1 MSKPNF
7 RPIAP
12 LDVDDRALDSV
23 NDRLGVPTMVRPPAK
38 AAPTASRHDDQV
50 TASRHDAQATASR
63 LAVMPPRRQQKLT
76 VRVPEY
82 LVDALK
88 RDALDQKTSVRH
100 LVLLALQK
108 TGYKIDA
115 ADLLPGAGGSD

>member
-1 MSKPNF
+1 MNKPHF

-12 LDVDDRALDSV
+12 LDVGDDALERV
-23 NDRLGVPTMVRPPAK
+23 NERLGVPTMVRPPAK
-38 AAPTASRHDDQV
+38 TVETASRQTV
-50 TASRHDAQATASR
+50 A
-63 LAVMPPRRQQKLT
+63 PPRRQQKLT
-76 VRVPEY
+76 VRIPEY

-108 TGYKIDA
+108 VGYKINA

>member
-12 LDVDDRALDSV
+12 LDVDDSDLERV
-23 NDRLGVPTMVRPPAK
+23 NDQLGVPTMVRAPVKIPAVVPSGRQ
-38 AAPTASRHDDQV
+38 AV
-50 TASRHDAQATASR
+50 T
-63 LAVMPPRRQQKLT
+63 PPRRQQKMT
-76 VRVPEY
+76 VRIPGT

-88 RDALDQKTSVRH
+88 RQALDQRTTVRN

-108 TGYKIDA
+108 DGYAIEP

>member
-1 MSKPNF
+1 MNKPNF

-12 LDVDDRALDSV
+12 LDADDSELDRV
-23 NDRLGVPTMVRPPAK
+23 NDRLNVPTMVRSPAK
-38 AAPTASRHDDQV
+38 APETASRHDDRV
-50 TASRHDAQATASR
+50 TASRHDDRVTASR
-63 LAVMPPRRQQKLT
+63 HAVTPPRRQQKLT

-108 TGYKIDA
+108 TGYKVDA
-115 ADLLPGAGGSD
+115 ADMLPGAGGSD

>member
-12 LDVDDRALDSV
+12 LDVDDQALESV
-23 NDRLGVPTMVRPPAK
+23 NDRLGVPTMIRPQAR
-38 AAPTASRHDDQV
+38 AAETTSGRDGQTPSSR
-50 TASRHDAQATASR
+50 R
-63 LAVMPPRRQQKLT
+63 AVMPPRRQQKLT

-100 LVLLALQK
+100 LVLLAMQK
-108 TGYKIDA
+108 SGYKVEA

>member
-12 LDVDDRALDSV
+12 LDADDSELDRV
-23 NDRLGVPTMVRPPAK
+23 NDRLNVPTMVRSPAK
-38 AAPTASRHDDQV
+38 AAETASRPAV
-50 TASRHDAQATASR
+50 T
-63 LAVMPPRRQQKLT
+63 PPRRQQKLT

-108 TGYKIDA
+108 DGYKVDA

>member
-12 LDVDDRALDSV
+12 LDADDAALERV
-23 NDRLGVPTMVRPPAK
+23 NERLGVPLMVRTS
-38 AAPTASRHDDQV
+38 AAPRQP
-50 TASRHDAQATASR
+50 DAATASR
-63 LAVMPPRRQQKLT
+63 PAVTPPRRQQKLT
-76 VRVPEY
+76 VRIPGY

-88 RDALDQKTSVRH
+88 RNALVQRSTVRQ

-108 TGYKIDA
+108 DGYTIEA
-115 ADLLPGAGGSD
+115 SDLLPGAGGSG

>member
-1 MSKPNF
+1 MTKSNF

-38 AAPTASRHDDQV
+38 AVETAGRPAV
-50 TASRHDAQATASR
+50 T
-63 LAVMPPRRQQKLT
+63 PPRRQQKLT

>member
-7 RPIAP
+7 RPISP
-12 LDVDDRALDSV
+12 LDVDDDALERV
-23 NDRLGVPTMVRPPAK
+23 NQRLGVPTMVRPASK
-38 AAPTASRHDDQV
+38 ASQTDVV
-50 TASRHDAQATASR
+50 TASRQPVA
-63 LAVMPPRRQQKLT
+63 PPRRQQKLT
-76 VRVPEY
+76 VRIPGY

-88 RDALDQKTSVRH
+88 QKALDHRTTVRN

-108 TGYKIDA
+108 DGYTVDP

>member
-12 LDVDDRALDSV
+12 LDVDDSDLERV
-23 NDRLGVPTMVRPPAK
+23 NDQLGVPTMVR
-38 AAPTASRHDDQV
+38 
-50 TASRHDAQATASR
+50 ATAKTPA
-63 LAVMPPRRQQKLT
+63 AVPSGRPAVTPSRRQQKMT
-76 VRVPEY
+76 VRIPGT

-88 RDALDQKTSVRH
+88 QKALDQRTTIRH

-108 TGYKIDA
+108 DGYTIEA

>member
-12 LDVDDRALDSV
+12 LDVDDNALERV
-23 NDRLGVPTMVRPPAK
+23 NERLGVPTMVRQPAQPPQS
-38 AAPTASRHDDQV
+38 AATTATRQPV
-50 TASRHDAQATASR
+50 T
-63 LAVMPPRRQQKLT
+63 PPRRQQKLT
-76 VRVPEY
+76 VRIPGY
-82 LVDALK
+82 AVDALK
-88 RDALDQKTSVRH
+88 RDALNARTTVRH

-108 TGYKIDA
+108 AGYSIEA

>member
-1 MSKPNF
+1 MTKPNF

-12 LDVDDRALDSV
+12 LDVDDRALESV
-23 NDRLGVPTMVRPPAK
+23 NDRLGVPTMVRPPSRAVE
-38 AAPTASRHDDQV
+38 TASRHDDKV
-50 TASRHDAQATASR
+50 AASRN
-63 LAVMPPRRQQKLT
+63 AVMPPRRQQKLT
-76 VRVPEY
+76 VRIPEY

-108 TGYKIDA
+108 AGYKIEA

>member
-12 LDVDDRALDSV
+12 LDVDDHALERV
-23 NDRLGVPTMVRPPAK
+23 NERLGVPTMVRSPAK
-38 AAPTASRHDDQV
+38 PQQDAV
-50 TASRHDAQATASR
+50 TASRRDVQ
-63 LAVMPPRRQQKLT
+63 PPRRQQKLT
-76 VRVPEY
+76 VRIPGY

-88 RDALDQKTSVRH
+88 RNALEQRTTVRH

-108 TGYKIDA
+108 DGYIVEA
-115 ADLLPGAGGSD
+115 SDLLPGAGGSD

>member
-1 MSKPNF
+1 MRNPNF

-12 LDVDDRALDSV
+12 LDVDDSDLDRV
-23 NDRLGVPTMVRPPAK
+23 NDRLGVPTMVRAPVKTPAAAWPDAGGHLK
-38 AAPTASRHDDQV
+38 ANPKMSGRPAV
-50 TASRHDAQATASR
+50 T
-63 LAVMPPRRQQKLT
+63 PPRRQQKLT
-76 VRVPEY
+76 VRIPGT

-88 RDALDQKTSVRH
+88 RDALDQRTTIRH

-108 TGYKIDA
+108 DGYAIEP

>member
-1 MSKPNF
+1 MSKPIF

-12 LDVDDRALDSV
+12 LEVDDTALERV
-23 NDRLGVPTMVRPPAK
+23 NDRLGVPTMVRPAAK
-38 AAPTASRHDDQV
+38 AAETVSRREVQTTASRPAV
-50 TASRHDAQATASR
+50 T
-63 LAVMPPRRQQKLT
+63 PPRRQQKLT

-108 TGYKIDA
+108 SGYKIDA

>member
-12 LDVDDRALDSV
+12 LDVDDDALERV
-23 NDRLGVPTMVRPPAK
+23 NERLNVPTMVRSPAK
-38 AAPTASRHDDQV
+38 AQQDVV
-50 TASRHDAQATASR
+50 TASRP
-63 LAVMPPRRQQKLT
+63 AVMPPRRQQKLT
-76 VRVPEY
+76 VRIPGY

-88 RDALDQKTSVRH
+88 RDALEQRTTVRH

-108 TGYKIDA
+108 DGYTVEA
-115 ADLLPGAGGSD
+115 SDLLPGAGGSD

>member
-12 LDVDDRALDSV
+12 LDADDSELERL
-23 NDRLGVPTMVRPPAK
+23 NDRLNVPTMVRSPAK
-38 AAPTASRHDDQV
+38 PPETASRHDDRV
-50 TASRHDAQATASR
+50 TARR
-63 LAVMPPRRQQKLT
+63 LAVTPPRRQQKLT

-82 LVDALK
+82 LVDTLK
-88 RDALDQKTSVRH
+88 RDALDQKTSVRQ
-100 LVLLALQK
+100 LVLLAMQK
-108 TGYKIDA
+108 AGYKIEA

>member
-12 LDVDDRALDSV
+12 LDVDDDALERV
-23 NDRLGVPTMVRPPAK
+23 NERLGVPTMVRPPVK
-38 AAPTASRHDDQV
+38 ALQAGAV
-50 TASRHDAQATASR
+50 TASRH
-63 LAVMPPRRQQKLT
+63 AVTPPRRQQKLT
-76 VRVPEY
+76 VRIPSY

-88 RDALDQKTSVRH
+88 LQALEKRTTVRH

-108 TGYKIDA
+108 DGYTVEA

>member
-12 LDVDDRALDSV
+12 LDVDDNALERV
-23 NDRLGVPTMVRPPAK
+23 NERLGVPTMVRQPVK
-38 AAPTASRHDDQV
+38 APQQ
-50 TASRHDAQATASR
+50 DAATASR
-63 LAVMPPRRQQKLT
+63 QAAAPPRRQQKLT
-76 VRVPEY
+76 VRIPGY
-82 LVDALK
+82 AVDALK
-88 RDALDQKTSVRH
+88 RDALNARTTVRH

-108 TGYKIDA
+108 SGYTIEA

>member
-12 LDVDDRALDSV
+12 LDVHDSDLDRV
-23 NDRLGVPTMVRPPAK
+23 NDQLGVPTMVR
-38 AAPTASRHDDQV
+38 APNKPTTAMPSRQQPV
-50 TASRHDAQATASR
+50 T
-63 LAVMPPRRQQKLT
+63 PPRRQQKMT
-76 VRVPEY
+76 VRVPQT

-88 RDALDQKTSVRH
+88 RDALEQRTTIRH

-108 TGYKIDA
+108 TGYAIAA

>member
-1 MSKPNF
+1 MSKPSF

-12 LDVDDRALDSV
+12 LDVDDSDLDRV
-23 NDRLGVPTMVRPPAK
+23 NDRLGVPTMVRAPAK
-38 AAPTASRHDDQV
+38 TAAMPSGRP
-50 TASRHDAQATASR
+50 
-63 LAVMPPRRQQKLT
+63 AVAPPRRQQKLT
-76 VRVPEY
+76 VRIPGT

-88 RDALDQKTSVRH
+88 RQALESRTTVRQ

-108 TGYKIDA
+108 DGYAIEP